1 MNSGT
6 RTHDLDEG
14 LLRSMFGAPT
24 SVVRGPSVARGPS
37 LVIFDRIHGAF
48 AEAEQRLLHTRHET
62 APIPN
67 RDDLMHGLLPQ
78 TEAPID
84 FTCTICMEKITK
96 GAPQQLLNCGHK
108 FCASCFC
115 TWAQQQGNS
124 TTCPM
129 CRTPVTSSALSRRSR
144 DFMGSNSPVT
154 SSVFSRRSRDFT
166 GSNTMTPQQ
175 QSMAFLMRVRA
186 HH

>member
-6 RTHDLDEG
+6 RTRDIDEG

-24 SVVRGPSVARGPS
+24 SVVRGPSTVSGPS
-37 LVIFDRIHGAF
+37 LAIFGRIHGAF
-48 AEAEQRLLHTRHET
+48 AEAEQRLLHTRHDT

-129 CRTPVTSSALSRRSR
+129 CRTPVTSSVQHHSR
-144 DFMGSNSPVT
+144 MGSNSPVT
-154 SSVFSRRSRDFT
+154 SSVQRRSRDFM

-175 QSMAFLMRVRA
+175 QSMAFIMRARA